1 MGEKEVVFKGRVVRC
16 TGSNG
21 DWKAYALD
29 IDSKKFPEIKLTKY
43 GNACIS
49 GNIHQL
55 GDGIEY
61 EVTAILEHTK
71 YGNSYKV
78 INLKRDKPNTALDM
92 QIFLSEILTP
102 QQAYTLF
109 EAYPDIV
116 NRVMSG
122 KLDDIDLN
130 KTKGIKEATFNKIK
144 EKIVDNFCL
153 VELVAEFQGLLSLPM
168 LKKLYLKYQS
178 VQMIRNKMKS
188 DPYKCLCGLARVG
201 FKTADGLLLEI
212 DRVSKENLA
221 NSKKPIVD
229 FEYDLKTSS
238 QRCLSCVLFLL
249 EENESKG
256 HTKMDIVELKHQC
269 DKLVPACANHFAT
282 VVKEDCIYYHKA
294 SRDIAL
300 NSTFTI
306 EQYISEN
313 ILKGLKIQN
322 TWDYDFTKYKSSTQ
336 YVLSD
341 EQLNALNY
349 LCKHNISILNGC
361 AGTGKSATT
370 NAVIQMLK
378 ENKKSFRL
386 FSPTGKAA
394 KVLAEFTG
402 EPASTIH
409 RGLGYIPPNEWS
421 YNQERKLDC
430 DVLIIDE
437 WSMADIFIAKRII
450 DAVDFSKTKLMLI
463 GDNAQLPSV
472 ACGNLLHD
480 FMCSDIIP
488 TTTLTKVFRYS
499 DGGLMMVATNV
510 RECKSYLPDD
520 IKSHITFL
528 GDNKDYAFI
537 NSQSTQIVNETIALY
552 KKLLSQGYKPNDIQV
567 LSAFN
572 KGECGSLLINNHIQK
587 IANSNCGSDGIK
599 VGDTTYYVGDLVIQ
613 KVNNYKAKIYIED
626 SWAEEMEAEA
636 FIANGETGVVVEVG
650 KFNMIIDFDSVK
662 VNYSRDDLQGVG
674 LGYSISIHK
683 SQGSSIKIVIL
694 LTPQAH
700 SYMLNS
706 NLIYVGLTR
715 MKEKCFHLGNIDTL
729 NKAIKKKEN
738 LNRHTFMQELLKGA
752 HCLHAHEG

>member
-1 MGEKEVVFKGRVVRC
+1 MVSIAEEKEVVFKGRVVRC

-29 IDSKKFPEIKLTKY
+29 VDKNVYPNIKFTKY
-43 GNACIS
+43 GNASIS

-55 GDGIEY
+55 GEGIEY
-61 EVTAILEHTK
+61 EVTAAPEHTK
-71 YGNSYKV
+71 YGYGYKV
-78 INLKRDKPNTALDM
+78 INIKRDKPNTALDM
-92 QIFLSEILTP
+92 QIFLTEIISP
-102 QQAYTLF
+102 QQAHTLF

-116 NRVMSG
+116 DRVINNR
-122 KLDDIDLN
+122 LDDIDLN
-130 KTKGIKEATFNKIK
+130 KTKGIKEYTFNLIK
-144 EKIVDNFCL
+144 EKIIENFCL

-168 LKKLYLKYQS
+168 LKKLYLKYPS

-201 FKTADGLLLEI
+201 FKTADSLLLEM
-212 DRVSKENLA
+212 DKVSKENVA
-221 NSKKPIVD
+221 KNKKPIVD
-229 FEYDLKTSS
+229 FEFDLKTSS

-249 EENESKG
+249 EENENEG

-269 DKLVPACANHFAT
+269 DKLVPACANHFIT
-282 VVKEDCIYYHKA
+282 VVKEDCIYYNKE
-294 SRDIAL
+294 SRDVAL
-300 NSTFTI
+300 KSTYEI
-306 EQYISEN
+306 EKYISEN
-313 ILKGLKIQN
+313 VLEGLKIQN
-322 TWDYDFTKYKSSTQ
+322 VWDYDFQKYKCSTQ

-349 LCKHNISILNGC
+349 LCKYNISILNGC

-378 ENKKSFRL
+378 DNKKSFNL

-394 KVLAEFTG
+394 KVLAEFTS
-402 EPASTIH
+402 ESASTIH
-409 RGLGYIPPNEWS
+409 RGLGYIPPNEWT
-421 YNQERKLDC
+421 YNQEHKLSC
-430 DVLIIDE
+430 DVLIVDE

-450 DAVDFSKTKLMLI
+450 DAIDFSKTKLMLI
-463 GDNAQLPSV
+463 GDNAQLSSV

-480 FMCSDIIP
+480 FMCSGIIP
-488 TTTLTKVFRYS
+488 TTTLTKVFRYC

-510 RECKSYLPDD
+510 RECKEYLSRD
-520 IKSHITFL
+520 IKSHLTFF
-528 GDNKDYAFI
+528 GGNKDYAFI
-537 NSQSTQIVNETIALY
+537 NSQSTQIVEETIALY
-552 KKLLSQGYKPNDIQV
+552 QKLLSQGYKPSDIQV

-572 KGECGSLLINNHIQK
+572 KGECGSLLLNNHIQK
-587 IANSNCGSDGIK
+587 IANNNCNNLDGIK

-626 SWAEEMEAEA
+626 SLAEEIETEA
-636 FIANGETGVVVEVG
+636 FIANGETGVVVAVG
-650 KFNMIIDFDSVK
+650 KFNMIINFDGVT

-694 LTPQAH
+694 LTPQIH
-700 SYMLNS
+700 TYMLNS

-738 LNRHTFMQELLKGA
+738 LNRHTFMQELLQI
-752 HCLHAHEG
+752 